1 MLLHKWENVL
11 IFLFFIPPLFV
22 LFIVVF
28 PCLWSLVFYFVK
40 FLEIKNIYKIL
51 IIFSILTLILFSAY
65 YAYYFTEIGW
75 LFGPLFAA
83 GLVALPFYLWMWYK
97 IEKEEKDNALIQ
109 RMPTLQD
116 YFNKNKKRF
125 ITNKKMFFI
134 GLFSVFISIWQI
146 EVPQTILMNIMI
158 KTSQVPEI
166 VIFDNNYTV
175 EVDESK
181 INWFGEMKSNFFAPP
196 SDEFGRCMDKI
207 YLCPLLPFKR
217 HFKNIYVYESI
228 KANEQNDFSKRKKI
242 GEIYGLYYSKPLLA
256 ILPIFG
262 HLPSHYRAYYLKSG
276 SSTKLNEEFELL
288 LKTLKKHQ
296 KGEKQ

>member
-1 MLLHKWENVL
+1 M
-11 IFLFFIPPLFV
+11 
-22 LFIVVF
+22 
-28 PCLWSLVFYFVK
+28 
-40 FLEIKNIYKIL
+40 
-51 IIFSILTLILFSAY
+51 
-65 YAYYFTEIGW
+65 
-75 LFGPLFAA
+75 
-83 GLVALPFYLWMWYK
+83 
-97 IEKEEKDNALIQ
+97 
-109 RMPTLQD
+109 
-116 YFNKNKKRF
+116 
-125 ITNKKMFFI
+125 
-134 GLFSVFISIWQI
+134 FISIWQI

-288 LKTLKKHQ
+288 LKTLKNTK
-296 KGEKQ
+296 KEKNNEQCYIRKC

>member
-11 IFLFFIPPLFV
+11 IL
-22 LFIVVF
+22 LFILPMLFILFIYVAG
-28 PCLWSLVFYFVK
+28 LWSLAFYFVK

-51 IIFSILTLILFSAY
+51 IIFSILNLILFSTY

-83 GLVALPFYLWMWYK
+83 GLVAVPFYLWRLYK

-146 EVPQTILMNIMI
+146 EVPQRIVFDIAKKALKNKVMKEVFIENIDENATFRTPS
-158 KTSQVPEI
+158 KTL
-166 VIFDNNYTV
+166 
-175 EVDESK
+175 
-181 INWFGEMKSNFFAPP
+181 
-196 SDEFGRCMDKI
+196 SDCRD
-207 YLCPLLPFKR
+207 
-217 HFKNIYVYESI
+217 KNIACPFFSFKYPIYDI
-228 KANEQNDFSKRKKI
+228 KALTDGKVRIDGKVVAR
-242 GEIYGLYYSKPLLA
+242 IYGIAYSTSTLTRFITGFLRTARLKYYD
-256 ILPIFG
+256 IL
-262 HLPSHYRAYYLKSG
+262 
-276 SSTKLNEEFELL
+276 
-288 LKTLKKHQ
+288 
-296 KGEKQ
+296 